1 MLEHRRSLEGA
12 WALIARLLA
21 ALLPLSGFIYALRIL
36 PDLGI
41 IIYQQQYLA
50 FFLTICL
57 VWTFLVV
64 PPRAAGRGDSRVP
77 WYDVILALAAG
88 AAGGYVALRYHVI
101 VTEIGLITTDK
112 VLVSIVSITLLLEAV
127 RRHAGWTMVS
137 IGAVALAYAYFG
149 HLLSGPFET
158 RVLRFDRLMMYNY
171 LGDGAILGLP
181 LAVAATIIMAFVLF
195 GQMLFCVGG
204 GQAISDFAFAL
215 MGRRRGG

>member
-1 MLEHRRSLEGA
+1 VARACRSTALRGFHRAAYSPWPGHEQAITHHPPCAARGRARHGSVRMLEHRRSLEGA

-64 PPRAAGRGDSRVP
+64 PPRAAGRGESRVP

-88 AAGGYVALRYHVI
+88 AAGGYVA
-101 VTEIGLITTDK
+101 
-112 VLVSIVSITLLLEAV
+112 
-127 RRHAGWTMVS
+127 
-137 IGAVALAYAYFG
+137 
-149 HLLSGPFET
+149 
-158 RVLRFDRLMMYNY
+158 
-171 LGDGAILGLP
+171 
-181 LAVAATIIMAFVLF
+181 
-195 GQMLFCVGG
+195 
-204 GQAISDFAFAL
+204 
-215 MGRRRGG
+215 